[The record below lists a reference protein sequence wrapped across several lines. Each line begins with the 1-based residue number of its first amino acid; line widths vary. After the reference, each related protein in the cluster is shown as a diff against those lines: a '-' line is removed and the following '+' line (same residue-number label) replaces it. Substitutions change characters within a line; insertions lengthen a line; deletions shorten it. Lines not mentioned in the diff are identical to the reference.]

1 MSNKTK
7 EGFLKRLKK
16 VVSSHLYDLGNKVLN
31 EGIENAKDLHEI
43 EIPVNKGLKSI
54 IAEAIEYNKKAKA
67 EWKASRSEMKELLSS
82 ASKQVVLALKNDK
95 EGLTTD
101 EDKFLESLDLDLD
114 DFEFD
119 DDDASD
125 DISDD
130 YEFESM
136 DLTNNNYVG
145 IDEDS
150 INSKL
155 WLLVKTGPSLTHDEE
170 MVEIVNQNSEELLN
184 CIKGIKNVESE
195 DTYHDDDSKLEM
207 AKALIDEVQN
217 GLAPN
222 LGLEEDIYS
231 DEDGDEEVA
240 LVVVE
245 VVPTEIPIRESNDTL
260 VLKTKVAETVKA
272 YFNNIDRVIAQ
283 DKLINETMTKF
294 HDKLDTVVRYLAAK
308 TNRSFNDIESII
320 LKPICCGNHLEAGI
334 AMYLSILPESIIGAG
349 QRLVTVYNKI
359 KKQEEK

>member
-1 MSNKTK
+1 MAKKTK

-16 VVSSHLYDLGNKVLN
+16 IVSSHLYDLGNKVLN
-31 EGIENAKDLHEI
+31 EGIENAKDLHDV

-54 IAEAIEYNKKAKA
+54 IAEAIAYNKKAKA

-114 DFEFD
+114 DFEFE
-119 DDDASD
+119 DDDAD
-125 DISDD
+125 DTNDEF
-130 YEFESM
+130 EFESM
-136 DLTNNNYVG
+136 DLVDGNYVG
-145 IDEDS
+145 VDEDA

-155 WLLVKTGPSLTHDEE
+155 WLLVKTGPNLSHDEE
-170 MVEIVNQNSEELLN
+170 LVEIVNQDSEALLN

-195 DTYHDDDSKLEM
+195 DTCCDDDSKLEM
-207 AKALIDEVQN
+207 AKALIDEVQD
-217 GLAPN
+217 GIAPN
-222 LGLEEDIYS
+222 LGLEDDMYNENDS
-231 DEDGDEEVA
+231 DEDVA

-245 VVPTEIPIRESNDTL
+245 VIPTEIPIRESNDTL
-260 VLKTKVAETVKA
+260 VLKTKVAETIKT
-272 YFNNIDRVIAQ
+272 YFDNIDRVIAQ

-294 HDKLDTVVRYLAAK
+294 HDKLDTVVRYLSAK

-320 LKPICCGNHLEAGI
+320 LKPICCDNHLEAGI
-334 AMYLSILPESIIGAG
+334 AMYLSILPNSIISAG